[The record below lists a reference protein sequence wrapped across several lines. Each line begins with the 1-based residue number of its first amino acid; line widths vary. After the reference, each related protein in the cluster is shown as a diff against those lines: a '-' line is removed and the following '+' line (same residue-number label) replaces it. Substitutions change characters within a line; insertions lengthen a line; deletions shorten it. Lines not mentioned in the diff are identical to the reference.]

1 MEDHD
6 LISYLNKALSIIQQM
21 WTTLINSVP
30 QKVID
35 KIYQMCPIFVLHG
48 VDKDFEIIRNQIFIN
63 PNIPIMEELIDLLI
77 SISFH

>member
-48 VDKDFEIIRNQIFIN
+48 VGKDFENTRNQVFYQSQHYYHGRT
-63 PNIPIMEELIDLLI
+63 D
-77 SISFH
+77 